1 MFAHMDFETAAI
13 HGIVSIKTTTMLM
26 NRLTNESCKLKIKDK
41 TYVATATAIPTAY
54 ETYIDPV

>member
-1 MFAHMDFETAAI
+1 MDFETAAI
-13 HGIVSIKTTTMLM
+13 HGIVSIRTTTILM